1 VPSRTIF
8 RNLKKR
14 RKLPTQMQ
22 FRDDD
27 ALDPYWVCNACVELA
42 TRTDSASD
50 EERPPAKKAQVHGSS
65 TSGEPLG
72 EKARP
77 DREAA
82 APKADAAKFVRN
94 VDVVQDPEAAAAKLG
109 GLAHELK
116 NMGQK
121 LARRNQRPV
130 VVADRSKRV
139 GETLQEL
146 GSIVAGQRA
155 LARAGEGS
163 TLKNFYTGLLNEKFS
178 TDTIYFQDFA
188 NGTDNINKSSTLGFR
203 HRQLVPPHP
212 RAGHPATSPRSPR
225 EPRLNGA
232 RR

>member
-1 VPSRTIF
+1 MRILNRKTTHNLEVPLEVRIASMATYMRAAPHEGCHLCRTGCLVPSRTIF

-82 APKADAAKFVRN
+82 APKAIIADPLPCRAMQQYTPLEGRARVTRRRRVR
-94 VDVVQDPEAAAAKLG
+94 VWS
-109 GLAHELK
+109 HC
-116 NMGQK
+116 
-121 LARRNQRPV
+121 RFRNR
-130 VVADRSKRV
+130 
-139 GETLQEL
+139 
-146 GSIVAGQRA
+146 
-155 LARAGEGS
+155 
-163 TLKNFYTGLLNEKFS
+163 
-178 TDTIYFQDFA
+178 
-188 NGTDNINKSSTLGFR
+188 GT
-203 HRQLVPPHP
+203 
-212 RAGHPATSPRSPR
+212 
-225 EPRLNGA
+225 E
-232 RR
+232 